1 MSKHT
6 QVEVKAK
13 FVSDE
18 AYMIYLV
25 ALGVPTAFAALLVD
39 AEAQAQKEFFAI
51 QSNAL
56 SRLIGRPTTT
66 VTHSLAAN

>member
-1 MSKHT
+1 MSNHT

-18 AYMIYLV
+18 EYLAYLV
-25 ALGVPTAFAALLVD
+25 ALAVPAAFAALLVD
-39 AEAQAQKEFFAI
+39 AEAQAQQGYLAT

-56 SRLIGRPTTT
+56 SQLLSRSTTT
-66 VTHSLAAN
+66 VTQSLAKN